1 MTTTTLE
8 AGTTVPDFAAI
19 KTRQQAAWASGDYA
33 VVGTTLQIVGE
44 NLAEALDLRAGSR
57 VVDIAAGNGNA
68 TLAAARRHCN
78 VMSTDYVPELLEKG
92 RQRALAEHL
101 EVEFQTADAEQL
113 PFADGAF
120 DVAMSVFGVM
130 FTPEH
135 ARAAQEMARV
145 TRPGGLIGLA
155 NWTPD
160 SFIGQVFRLLG
171 SYVPPAAGLRSP
183 ALWGTEAHLQ
193 ALFGRQAV
201 EIHCQRR
208 VFNFRYA
215 SPAHFVQVFRDFYGP
230 THKAFAVLDP
240 AGQRALERDLNDLM
254 DALNTAGASSLVVPS
269 QYLEAVITRR

>member
-1 MTTTTLE
+1 MSTTTLD

-57 VVDIAAGNGNA
+57 VIDIAAGNGNA
-68 TLAAARRHCN
+68 TLAAARRHCS
-78 VMSTDYVPELLEKG
+78 VMSTDYVPELLDKG
-92 RQRALAEHL
+92 RQRAVAEHL
-101 EVEFQTADAEQL
+101 EVEFRTADAEQL
-113 PFADGAF
+113 PFDDGSF

-160 SFIGQVFRLLG
+160 SFIGQLFRLLG

-183 ALWGTEAHLQ
+183 ALWGTESHLREI
-193 ALFGRQAV
+193 FGARIGELRTARRQFV
-201 EIHCQRR
+201 
-208 VFNFRYA
+208 FRYRSA
-215 SPAHFVQVFRDFYGP
+215 AHFVEVFRRYYGP
-230 THKAFAVLDP
+230 VHKAFLALP
-240 AGQRALERDLNDLM
+240 ADRQASLERDLLALM
-254 DALNTAGASSLVVPS
+254 ASCARPGDTLVLPS
-269 QYLEAVITRR
+269 DYLEAVITRA

>member
-145 TRPGGLIGLA
+145 TRRGGHIGLA

-160 SFIGQVFRLLG
+160 SFIGQLFRLLG

-183 ALWGTEAHLQ
+183 ALWGTEAHLRDI
-193 ALFGRQAV
+193 FGGAIGELRTTRRQFV
-201 EIHCQRR
+201 
-208 VFNFRYA
+208 FRYRSA
-215 SPAHFVQVFRDFYGP
+215 AHFIEVFRRYYGP
-230 THKAFAVLDP
+230 VHKAFLALPDDRQ
-240 AGQRALERDLNDLM
+240 ASLERELL
-254 DALNTAGASSLVVPS
+254 ALITSCARVGDTLVLPS
-269 QYLEAVITRR
+269 DYLEAVITRA